1 MITYLVSTFAV
12 VEVFR
17 ESFFGDV
24 SQVDTLP
31 KFLQITVFE
40 GCCCYVV
47 AVVDQVA
54 LAHFVKKQPVE
65 LSVDLQHPDARND
78 RIHFS

>member
-1 MITYLVSTFAV
+1 MYRKSTLF
-12 VEVFR
+12 
-17 ESFFGDV
+17 
-24 SQVDTLP
+24 Q
-31 KFLQITVFE
+31 KFLQFTVFE
-40 GCCCYVV
+40 GCCYVV

-54 LAHFVKKQPVE
+54 LAHFVKKQPFE